1 MSASSANL
9 LLEHASRSSIED
21 TFTSVGYSF
30 SADTRESRHDLCSS
44 AELPPYMEY
53 EALPPPEYTL
63 KDEPITLAMYL
74 FKFGFLFPPFWILG
88 MFILSSPLRAPPAT
102 DVADE
107 EWLPDKTDAE
117 KQIVLDKIRRAELK
131 WGRRC
136 LIAFVAFT
144 LIVIAAFS
152 VWAAL
157 CGYL

>member
-1 MSASSANL
+1 MSASSSNL
-9 LLEHASRSSIED
+9 SLEYASRSSIED
-21 TFTSVGYSF
+21 AFTSVGYSF
-30 SADTRESRHDLCSS
+30 SAETRESRHDRRIS
-44 AELPPYMEY
+44 AELPPYLEY

-102 DVADE
+102 DAAGE

-117 KQIVLDKIRRAELK
+117 KQIVLDRIRRAELK

-136 LIAFVAFT
+136 LVAFVAFT
-144 LIVIAAFS
+144 LILVAGFS
-152 VWAAL
+152 TWAAL